1 MHNAVAGEPGADTV
15 GDAAVQGD
23 DLWLVR
29 AASNRNLQPICN
41 KMSAG
46 FQSSRLLLSASD
58 FTSVCVTVRPLSYQR
73 LHTLLHWNTLAVC
86 YQDSGHKVVGLC
98 TNPLLYIQSVLCSYF
113 WVNFCLQCTNIDTMF
128 SPSVVCCFCKS
139 QITSCSTFL
148 NFSQYK

>member
-1 MHNAVAGEPGADTV
+1 MHNAVAGEPGTDTV
-15 GDAAVQGD
+15 GDATVQGD

-46 FQSSRLLLSASD
+46 FQSCSSPHQTLYFCLCD
-58 FTSVCVTVRPLSYQR
+58 RPLSYQR
-73 LHTLLHWNTLAVC
+73 LHTLLHWNTLAAY
-86 YQDSGHKVVGLC
+86 YQESGHKVVGLC

-113 WVNFCLQCTNIDTMF
+113 SGIFLLTMLCTNIDTMF

-139 QITSCSTFL
+139 VSS
-148 NFSQYK
+148 